1 MTTLLPTERPAEVD
15 PSEAPTLDSTG
26 AADRAWVEL
35 LARLNRLSLDKHFD
49 AYTDIAWDDPAFQI
63 DPEDPR
69 WELAEDSPLG
79 RTSWYRSQP
88 AGIRARIGLHDIT
101 MKMKIGLEFE
111 SILKRGLLEYAATL
125 PNGAPEFRYAYHE
138 LIEEAQHSLMFQEFV
153 NRSGLAA
160 PGMPADVRLAARR
173 VPALGRR
180 FPELFFLFVLGGE
193 DPIDH
198 VQRKVLAARRAG
210 TELHPLVERVMRI
223 HVTEEARHLSFAR
236 HYLRRNVPKLGVVK
250 RAGLAIGAPVILGA
264 MAQMMMRPSP
274 IVAKTYGIP
283 REVLREAYGSEDARA
298 EVRASLR
305 KLRNLCTELHITRQP
320 FQQLWKAF
328 GIWDPPDPR

>member
-1 MTTLLPTERPAEVD
+1 MTTLLPAELPNEVD
-15 PSEAPTLDSTG
+15 PTADPSTG
-26 AADRAWVEL
+26 PSSPADQTWVDL
-35 LARLNRLSLDKHFD
+35 LGRLNRLSLDKHFN
-49 AYTDIAWDDPAFQI
+49 AYTDVAWDDPEFQI

-69 WELAEDSPLG
+69 WELSADDPLG
-79 RTSWYRSQP
+79 RTTWYLAQP
-88 AGIRARIGLHDIT
+88 AAIRARIGLHDIT

-210 TELHPLVERVMRI
+210 ADLHPLVERIMRI

-236 HYLRRNVPKLGVVK
+236 HYLRRNVPKLGALK
-250 RAGLAIGAPVILGA
+250 RAGLTIGAPVILGA

-274 IVAKTYGIP
+274 IVAKTYAIP
-283 REVLREAYGSEDARA
+283 REVLREAYGSDDARA

-305 KLRNLCTELHITRQP
+305 KLRNLCAELGIARQP
-320 FQQLWKAF
+320 FRQLWKSF
-328 GIWDPPDPR
+328 GIWDTPDPR